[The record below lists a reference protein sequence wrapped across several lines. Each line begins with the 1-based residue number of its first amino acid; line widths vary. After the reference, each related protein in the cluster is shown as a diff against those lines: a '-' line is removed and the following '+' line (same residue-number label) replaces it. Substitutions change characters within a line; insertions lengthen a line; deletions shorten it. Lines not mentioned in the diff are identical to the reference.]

1 CFAVEPLSWHS
12 GRDGI
17 AEIGAPD
24 SGFAF
29 DCELPRHKTFLAP
42 HRIANRRVTN
52 KEWREF
58 VENGGYRTPTLWLS
72 DGWAWV
78 QEEGIAAPLYWR
90 EEGSEFSLAGR
101 REIDWAAPVAH
112 ASYYE

>member
-1 CFAVEPLSWHS
+1 AMALVELGINHEQQHQELFLTDILATFAANPIEPAFGHLPPAACFAVEPLSWHS

-58 VENGGYRTPTLWLS
+58 VETGGSRMPTRW
-72 DGWAWV
+72 
-78 QEEGIAAPLYWR
+78 
-90 EEGSEFSLAGR
+90 
-101 REIDWAAPVAH
+101 
-112 ASYYE
+112 